1 MDTVDNVKRSADL
14 IVKNCSLMMR
24 EALFGLMNRESK
36 FETKDKLFEYN
47 ERSLLAIDENR
58 DELVNV
64 ERE

>member
-1 MDTVDNVKRSADL
+1 
-14 IVKNCSLMMR
+14 MMR

-64 ERE
+64 EREWRDRW

>member
-24 EALFGLMNRESK
+24 EALFGLMSRESK

-47 ERSLLAIDENR
+47 ERSLLAIGENR